1 MYTDVFIFGLPL
13 NAFITPVVLL
23 PARLLHIGEQFQLNT
38 TYFNIKQN
46 LGLTL
51 FHCSRNMGITAVVG
65 QVKVK

>member
-13 NAFITPVVLL
+13 NALITPVVLL
-23 PARLLHIGEQFQLNT
+23 PARLLHIGEQLQLNT
-38 TYFNIKQN
+38 THFNIKQN